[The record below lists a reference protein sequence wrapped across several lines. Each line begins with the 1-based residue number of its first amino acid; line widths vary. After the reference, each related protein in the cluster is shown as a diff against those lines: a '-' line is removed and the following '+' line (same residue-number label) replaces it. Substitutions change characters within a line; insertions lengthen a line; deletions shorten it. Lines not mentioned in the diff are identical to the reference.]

1 MGTCWSKGSELG
13 VVAVTL
19 GLALACGGKY
29 DVGSGETGGRS
40 GDAGAGQ
47 ASSGGSS
54 VTGQGGSNQGGSTSI
69 GGQSGGDSSGT
80 GGTPVAGAS
89 GSSGASTGGS
99 AGTDACDFPV
109 EPLPD
114 HAIASPEVVWD
125 RISRFMYGDTRA
137 PGEPLP
143 SVTDIGWVHQTVQ
156 SVLEEQY
163 AEDGRA
169 PGGLEDFFRDWA
181 LEGAEGTNVEF
192 WASSFARGNFADFF
206 AEVDGR
212 VSFMSDRD
220 FLVVH
225 PDSSRRG
232 FWMVENLVFYKLGIP
247 PEPGDSEPVP
257 AAPGKTRRQT
267 MEETVSQSVCI
278 GCHRMFD
285 PLGFSLEHYDELGDY
300 RTTENGLP
308 IDASGTYDQTS
319 EHLVFSSIDDLA
331 GQLLPLCEVQST
343 FAQGL
348 FEYALVK
355 ARDGSPPPYEA
366 IELRYVIREFREADL
381 ELAPL
386 LMAIA
391 STPAFLS
398 E

>member
-1 MGTCWSKGSELG
+1 
-13 VVAVTL
+13 
-19 GLALACGGKY
+19 
-29 DVGSGETGGRS
+29 
-40 GDAGAGQ
+40 
-47 ASSGGSS
+47 
-54 VTGQGGSNQGGSTSI
+54 
-69 GGQSGGDSSGT
+69 
-80 GGTPVAGAS
+80 
-89 GSSGASTGGS
+89 
-99 AGTDACDFPV
+99 
-109 EPLPD
+109 
-114 HAIASPEVVWD
+114 
-125 RISRFMYGDTRA
+125 
-137 PGEPLP
+137 LP
-143 SVTDIGWVHQTVQ
+143 SVTDIGWVHSIVQ
-156 SVLEEQY
+156 SALEEQY

-169 PGGLEDFFRDWA
+169 PSGLEDFFRDWA
-181 LEGAEGTNVEF
+181 LKGEEGTNVEF

-247 PEPGDSEPVP
+247 PEPFDSEPVP

-267 MEETVSQSVCI
+267 LAETVSQDSCL
-278 GCHRMFD
+278 GCHSMFD

-319 EHLVFSSIDDLA
+319 EHLAFSSIDDLA

-355 ARDGSPPPYEA
+355 GREGSFPPYEA